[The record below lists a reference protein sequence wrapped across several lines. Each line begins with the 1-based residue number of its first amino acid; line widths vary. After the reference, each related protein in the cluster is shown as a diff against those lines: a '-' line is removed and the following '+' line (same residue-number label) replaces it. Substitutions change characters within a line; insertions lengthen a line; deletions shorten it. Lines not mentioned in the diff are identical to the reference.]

1 MKKVIAILLCMLLL
15 LSLTACGEDVEKAFN
30 SLTKKPEQ
38 DQAAAQP
45 ETTDKVSAEP
55 AEPAAEPAEP
65 EASQKEEAPA
75 AQTGSTFD
83 EPITVEDN
91 EACLIQITGAGL
103 DEWGDYTL
111 DVYMENRSADTT
123 YMFAVDTAA
132 VDGLEIDPFFASELA
147 PSKKSNETISFS
159 GSDLAD
165 AGITEPSD
173 ILMHFRVY
181 DSNNWDADA
190 VVDFWGNFYPQGEE
204 NATVFERPAQSTD
217 QVLVDNEFC
226 TIVVTGFEMDEFWGY
241 TANLY
246 LVNKTDT
253 TLMFSADDVSVN
265 GFMLDPFFATTVA
278 PQCAKFSSMSWDE
291 EELQEN
297 GIEQVSEI
305 EFTFTVYDDE
315 NWDAEDLLN
324 EVFTISVN

>member
-45 ETTDKVSAEP
+45 ETTDEEVSAEP
-55 AEPAAEPAEP
+55 AVEPAEP
-65 EASQKEEAPA
+65 EAPVEEETPTAPSGNA
-75 AQTGSTFD
+75 AFD
-83 EPITVEDN
+83 PITVEDN
-91 EACLIQITGAGL
+91 EACLIQITGAGW

-111 DVYMENRSADTT
+111 EVYMENKSADTT
-123 YMFAVDTAA
+123 YMFSVDTAA
-132 VDGLEIDPFFASELA
+132 VNGLEVDPFFASELA
-147 PSKKSNETISFS
+147 PGKKANEEVSFS
-159 GSDLAD
+159 ASDLTD
-165 AGITEPSD
+165 AGITDPTD

-181 DSNNWDADA
+181 DSDNWDADD
-190 VVDFWGNFYPQGEE
+190 VVNFWGNFYPQGEE

-217 QVLVDNEFC
+217 QVLVDNDSC
-226 TIVVTGFEMDEFWGY
+226 TIIVTGFEMDEFWGY

-246 LVNKTDT
+246 LINKTNT

-265 GFMLDPFFATTVA
+265 GFMLDPFYATTVA

-291 EELQEN
+291 EDLQNN

-305 EFTFTVYDDE
+305 ELTFTVYDDE